1 MYYLYC
7 FIAFSVRSGRISLDM
22 CINKVLISC
31 TTIHDYNQAH
41 MKAEKI
47 CYKMVIKN

>member
-1 MYYLYC
+1 MQ
-7 FIAFSVRSGRISLDM
+7 RIP
-22 CINKVLISC
+22 C

-47 CYKMVIKN
+47 FYKIGMAN

>member
-1 MYYLYC
+1 MQH
-7 FIAFSVRSGRISLDM
+7 IP
-22 CINKVLISC
+22 C

-47 CYKMVIKN
+47 CYKIGMAN